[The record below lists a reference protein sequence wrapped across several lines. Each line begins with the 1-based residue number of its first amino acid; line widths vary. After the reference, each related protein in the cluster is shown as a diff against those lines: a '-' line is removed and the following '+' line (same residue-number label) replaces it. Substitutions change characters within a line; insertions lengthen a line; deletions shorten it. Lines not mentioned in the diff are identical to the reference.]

1 MSEVKQLTEK
11 IMIEFAKT
19 IEMFDL
25 SPMEARVFSYLY
37 LADDALTLDELGE
50 ALGKSKTSMSNSI
63 RNLADLNLVTQV
75 WKKGVRKDLYQ
86 ANTHLFKSF
95 MTSYINK
102 WIEAVN
108 YQKDNLETIREQARR
123 SGVRLPDEEGTK
135 EEKLSAIIEFHQDVE
150 TLFRKIKPQ

>member
-1 MSEVKQLTEK
+1 MTEVKQLTEK
-11 IMIEFAKT
+11 VMIEFAKT

-37 LADDALTLDELGE
+37 LADEALTLDEMAE

-63 RNLADLNLVTQV
+63 RNLADLNLVSQV

-86 ANTHLFKSF
+86 ANTQLFKSF

-102 WIEAVN
+102 WIEAAN
-108 YQKDNLETIREQARR
+108 YQKDNLETILEQAHAE
-123 SGVRLPDEEGTK
+123 GVRFPDEEGTK